1 MTSIAAPTAAETQ
14 GSMSPAP
21 DMMGCMPVT
30 TAPLVGRDAELDDL
44 TVQLGI
50 VASDEARAGARA
62 SRVAVLLAGD
72 AGVGKTR
79 LLTALRDRALDL
91 GWQVVAGHC
100 LDFAD
105 SALPYLPFSEILG
118 RLQASS
124 PDLVASVAAHHPA
137 LHRLAPGRRMMDE
150 STPGS
155 ADGPNTDRSALF
167 DAVHAIFEAFAEQ
180 QPLVVVIEDLHWAD
194 QSTRD
199 LLSFLFTRPFSQPVA
214 LVTSYRSDDLHRKH
228 PLRAKVAEWSR
239 LQTVHRM
246 SLDPLEAAEVRRLV
260 ECIGEGTGARLSD
273 DEVAMV
279 VERAEGNAFFVE
291 ELVGAAAGT
300 HDHLHDGGTT
310 RWVPADL
317 AQVLLVRLDRLD
329 ETARRVV
336 RAASVAGRRVT
347 HELLAVATEL
357 DDSALDDALRAAVEG
372 NILVASDHHYAFRHA
387 LLGEAVYDDLL
398 PGERVRLHG
407 RYASAIADGRARGT
421 AAELARHAML
431 AHDDTT
437 ALKASVQA
445 GHEAAQVG
453 GPDEA
458 AQHFERALRLLSGL
472 GAEGEAIVD
481 RARLAVDTAEAL
493 SSSGHPER
501 AAALLAEQLAALP
514 DDAPPASRG
523 LLLAARAVALTA
535 FETEEDPP
543 AISEEAVRVTPES
556 DRLARARV
564 LSAHAHVL
572 AMFWRHQEAQQV
584 GLDALALADQLNRSD
599 LASEVITTLSGL
611 RLGAT
616 KERLRE
622 ALREAIDRTV
632 ETGAVHA
639 ELRGRYLLARSY
651 QDWGELDEA
660 EHWFRSSVE
669 RAEAAGIEWAPYA
682 AGARFHLIWVLMIRG
697 DWDDVLSLADL
708 SDTHAPPLA
717 RANLASLGAVVR
729 VARGEDVADDLRALR
744 PMWRL
749 DGALAVHAAAQE
761 IRLALRT
768 ADVHAAQATYE
779 RVVDVLGRIWHPWF
793 DGRVRLAALV
803 LENIAA
809 AVPQTPSAERA
820 ALLEASDRL
829 HDDGHTVV
837 DRYADPAK
845 SWGPEGR
852 AWLASLDAE
861 LLRVRWLAGA
871 DDAPSLEALIAGWRE
886 VVALFEEFGD
896 AYELARARVVLASVL
911 KAAGETS
918 EAREV
923 GDAAR
928 EEARRLGAT
937 PLVDQLRAI
946 GSAPARHEAGSDVLT
961 PRETEILELVADGRT
976 NGEIGKQ
983 LFISTK
989 TVSVHVSNILG
1000 KLGASGRT
1008 EAAAIARRRG
1018 LVE

>member
-1 MTSIAAPTAAETQ
+1 MAATATETSGP
-14 GSMSPAP
+14 MSVTT
-21 DMMGCMPVT
+21 DMMGCMAPVT

-50 VASDEARAGARA
+50 VASDEARAGGGS
-62 SRVAVLLAGD
+62 SRRAVLLAGD

-150 STPGS
+150 AAPGS
-155 ADGPNTDRSALF
+155 ADGPNTDRSSLF

-180 QPLVVVIEDLHWAD
+180 QPLVVVVEDLHWAD

-214 LVTSYRSDDLHRKH
+214 LVASYRSDDLHRKH
-228 PLRAKVAEWSR
+228 PLRAKLAEWSR

-246 SLDPLEAAEVRRLV
+246 SLDPLAAPEVRRLV
-260 ECIGEGTGARLSD
+260 ECIGEGTGAHLSD

-291 ELVGAAAGT
+291 ELVGAAVTT
-300 HDHLHDGGTT
+300 HDHTDRSGQ

-317 AQVLLVRLDRLD
+317 AEVLLVRLDRLD

-336 RAASVAGRRVT
+336 RAASAAGRRVT

-357 DDSALDDALRAAVEG
+357 DDSSLDEALRAAVER

-407 RYASAIADGRARGT
+407 RFAAAIADGRARGT
-421 AAELARHAML
+421 AAELARHATL
-431 AHDDTT
+431 AHDDET

-472 GAEGEAIVD
+472 GAAGEAIVD
-481 RARLAVDTAEAL
+481 RTRLAVDTADAL

-501 AAALLAEQLAALP
+501 AAALLAEQLAVLP
-514 DDAPPASRG
+514 ADAAPESRG
-523 LLLAARAVALTA
+523 LMLAARAVALTA

-543 AISEEAVRVTPES
+543 AISEEAVRITPET

-572 AMFWRHQEAQQV
+572 AMFWRHQEAQQA

-599 LASEVITTLSGL
+599 IAAEVITTLSGL

-622 ALREAIDRTV
+622 ALGEAIDRTV

-651 QDWGELDEA
+651 QDWGELDQA
-660 EHWFRSSVE
+660 ERWFRSSVE
-669 RAEAAGIEWAPYA
+669 RATAAGIEWAPYA
-682 AGARFHLIWVLMIRG
+682 AGARFHLIWVLMTRG
-697 DWDDVLSLADL
+697 DWDDVLKLADL
-708 SDTHAPPLA
+708 SGTHAPPLA
-717 RANLASLGAVVR
+717 RANLAGLAAAVR
-729 VARGEDVADDLRALR
+729 VARGEDLADELRELR

-749 DGALAVHAAAQE
+749 DGALAVHAAGQE
-761 IRLALRT
+761 IRLAVGD
-768 ADVHAAQATYE
+768 ADVSRALAAYR
-779 RVVDVLGRIWHPWF
+779 RVVEVLTPIWHPWF
-793 DGRVRLAALV
+793 DGRVRMATLV
-803 LENIAA
+803 LEAVAA
-809 AVPQTPSAERA
+809 AMPATPSGDRA
-820 ALLEASDRL
+820 ALLALADTL

-837 DRYADPAK
+837 DRYADLSK

-871 DDAPSLEALIAGWRE
+871 DDAPSVESLVAGWHE
-886 VVALFEEFGD
+886 VVALFEAFGD
-896 AYELARARVVLASVL
+896 TYELARARVVLASVL
-911 KAAGETS
+911 RAAGDLAG
-918 EAREV
+918 AREV
-923 GDAAR
+923 ADLAR
-928 EEARRLGAT
+928 EAARRLGAT
-937 PLVDQLRAI
+937 PLVDQLRAL

-961 PRETEILELVADGRT
+961 PREAEILQLVAAGRS

-1018 LVE
+1018 LVD